1 MMGYPLVMKRCCL
14 FLLFSAFIWN
24 SFAQDTAE
32 SKDTDTPSIQTP
44 IAAYVYEPIR
54 KGDQFIRM
62 GLQLGIPLFN
72 TSPEKFAVK
81 TNIYPGGSIFLG
93 YSYYLTKG
101 VSIGGDIAFNFYPTL
116 GSNLYFAI
124 PFTINSGYTFAT
136 GKFRIPLT
144 FGIGGDFQSYNGTR
158 YFSLFF
164 RPQAGCF
171 YQYSPEW
178 SFGGELS
185 WDIVPQWY
193 KDKTFNRTG
202 NFLNIAFAARYHF

>member
-1 MMGYPLVMKRCCL
+1 MKRYC
-14 FLLFSAFIWN
+14 FFVFFSIIIIGHMV
-24 SFAQDTAE
+24 AQDTEEAQKPE
-32 SKDTDTPSIQTP
+32 EQPTQPAIT
-44 IAAYVYEPIR
+44 AYTYEPIR

-72 TSPEKFAVK
+72 TSPEKFAIK
-81 TNIYPGGSIFLG
+81 PNIYPGGSIFLG

-101 VSIGGDIAFNFYPTL
+101 VSIGGDLAFSFFLTL

-124 PFTINSGYTFAT
+124 PFTFNSGYTFAI

-144 FGIGGDFQSYNGTR
+144 FGLGGDFQSYNGTR
-158 YFSLFF
+158 YFGMFF

-193 KDKTFNRTG
+193 HEKQFNRTG
-202 NFLNIAFAARYHF
+202 NFLNIGFAARYHF

>member
-1 MMGYPLVMKRCCL
+1 MKRYCLL
-14 FLLFSAFIWN
+14 FLIFIVVGN
-24 SFAQDTAE
+24 GFAQEMQRTQEAE
-32 SKDTDTPSIQTP
+32 QPSVQTP

-62 GLQLGIPLFN
+62 GLQMNIPLFN
-72 TSPEKFAVK
+72 TSPVKFAI
-81 TNIYPGGSIFLG
+81 TPNIYPGGSIFLG

-101 VSIGGDIAFNFYPTL
+101 VSIGGDLAFVFHLTK

-124 PFTINSGYTFAT
+124 PFTINSGYTFAA
-136 GKFRIPLT
+136 GKLRFPLT

-164 RPQAGCF
+164 RAQSGFF

-193 KDKTFNRTG
+193 KDKSFNRTG
-202 NFLNIAFAARYHF
+202 NFLGIGFAARYHF

>member
-1 MMGYPLVMKRCCL
+1 MKRYC
-14 FLLFSAFIWN
+14 LLFFFSIFSLWN
-24 SFAQDTAE
+24 IFAQKVSDTQETAP
-32 SKDTDTPSIQTP
+32 PSAQSP
-44 IAAYVYEPIR
+44 ITAYVYEPIR

-72 TSPEKFAVK
+72 TSPEKFAIK

-93 YSYYLTKG
+93 YTHYLTKG
-101 VSIGGDIAFNFYPTL
+101 VSIGGDVAFTFHLTL

-124 PFTINSGYTFAT
+124 PGYTFAIE
-136 GKFRIPLT
+136 KFRIPLT
-144 FGIGGDFQSYNGTR
+144 FGIGGNFQAYNGIR

-164 RPQAGCF
+164 RPQAGVF

-193 KDKTFNRTG
+193 KDSSFNRTG
-202 NFLNIAFAARYHF
+202 NFLNIGFAARYHF

>member
-1 MMGYPLVMKRCCL
+1 MKRCC
-14 FLLFSAFIWN
+14 FLVLFSLFMWN
-24 SFAQDTAE
+24 IFAQDSADSGTA
-32 SKDTDTPSIQTP
+32 DTPSAQTP
-44 IAAYVYEPIR
+44 ITAYVYEPIR

-72 TSPEKFAVK
+72 TSPEKFAIK
-81 TNIYPGGSIFLG
+81 TNIYPGGAIFLG
-93 YSYYLTKG
+93 YEHYLTKG
-101 VSIGGDIAFNFYPTL
+101 VSLGGDLGFSFFPTL

-124 PFTINSGYTFAT
+124 PFTINSGYTFAV

-158 YFSLFF
+158 YFSLLL
-164 RPQAGCF
+164 RPRVGFF

-193 KDKTFNRTG
+193 KDSSLNRTG
-202 NFLNIAFAARYHF
+202 NFLNIGFAARYHF

>member
-1 MMGYPLVMKRCCL
+1 MKRCWL
-14 FLLFSAFIWN
+14 FFFFSVLIWN
-24 SFAQDTAE
+24 TFAQEAAE
-32 SKDTDTPSIQTP
+32 TQEPETPSAQAP

-72 TSPEKFAVK
+72 TSPNKFAIK
-81 TNIYPGGSIFLG
+81 PNIYFTFH
-93 YSYYLTKG
+93 LTR
-101 VSIGGDIAFNFYPTL
+101 

-124 PFTINSGYTFAT
+124 PFTINSGYTFAIE
-136 GKFRIPLT
+136 KFRIPLT

-164 RPQAGCF
+164 RPQAGVF

-193 KDKTFNRTG
+193 KDSSFNRTG
-202 NFLNIAFAARYHF
+202 NFLNIGFAARYHF

>member
-1 MMGYPLVMKRCCL
+1 MKRCCL
-14 FLLFSAFIWN
+14 LFFFSILIWN
-24 SFAQDTAE
+24 TFAQESAETQETAP
-32 SKDTDTPSIQTP
+32 PSAQAP
-44 IAAYVYEPIR
+44 ITAYVYEPIR

-72 TSPEKFAVK
+72 TSPEKFAIK

-93 YSYYLTKG
+93 YTHYLTKG
-101 VSIGGDIAFNFYPTL
+101 VSIGGDLAFSFYLTL

-124 PFTINSGYTFAT
+124 PFTINSGYTFAVQ
-136 GKFRIPLT
+136 KVRIPLT

-164 RPQAGCF
+164 RPQAGVF

-178 SFGGELS
+178 L
-185 WDIVPQWY
+185 
-193 KDKTFNRTG
+193 
-202 NFLNIAFAARYHF
+202 

>member
-1 MMGYPLVMKRCCL
+1 MELNSCMKRCCL
-14 FLLFSAFIWN
+14 LFLFSILIWN
-24 SFAQDTAE
+24 TFAQEAADTQE
-32 SKDTDTPSIQTP
+32 TDPPSAQAP
-44 IAAYVYEPIR
+44 ISAYVYEPIR

-72 TSPEKFAVK
+72 TSLEKFAIK

-93 YSYYLTKG
+93 YTHYLTKG
-101 VSIGGDIAFNFYPTL
+101 VSIGGDLAFTFHLTL

-124 PFTINSGYTFAT
+124 PFTINSGYTFAIQ
-136 GKFRIPLT
+136 KIRIPLT

-164 RPQAGCF
+164 RPQAGVF

-193 KDKTFNRTG
+193 KKREYNRTG
-202 NFLNIAFAARYHF
+202 NFLNIGFAARYHF

>member
-1 MMGYPLVMKRCCL
+1 MKRCCL
-14 FLLFSAFIWN
+14 LFFFAIMIWDVL
-24 SFAQDTAE
+24 AQDAA
-32 SKDTDTPSIQTP
+32 DTQDTEQPSTQTP
-44 IAAYVYEPIR
+44 ITAYVYEPIR
-54 KGDQFIRM
+54 KGDQFIRL

-72 TSPEKFAVK
+72 TSPSKFAIK

-93 YSYYLTKG
+93 YSHYLTKG
-101 VSIGGDIAFNFYPTL
+101 VSIGGDLAFAFHLTL

-136 GKFRIPLT
+136 GKLRIPLT
-144 FGIGGDFQSYNGTR
+144 LGIGGDFQSYNGTR

-164 RPQAGCF
+164 RPQMGIF

-193 KDKTFNRTG
+193 KEKRYNRTG
-202 NFLNIAFAARYHF
+202 NFLNIGFAARYHF

>member
-1 MMGYPLVMKRCCL
+1 MELNSFMKRCCL
-14 FLLFSAFIWN
+14 FLLFSVLIW
-24 SFAQDTAE
+24 SVFAQETTDTQ
-32 SKDTDTPSIQTP
+32 DTDKPSVQAP
-44 IAAYVYEPIR
+44 ITAYVYEPIR

-72 TSPEKFAVK
+72 TSPEKFAIYSK
-81 TNIYPGGSIFLG
+81 IYPGGSIFLG
-93 YSYYLTKG
+93 YTHYLTKG
-101 VSIGGDIAFNFYPTL
+101 VSIGGDIAFTFHLTR

-124 PFTINSGYTFAT
+124 PFTINSGYTFAID
-136 GKFRIPLT
+136 KFRIPLT

-164 RPQAGCF
+164 RPQAGVF

-193 KDKTFNRTG
+193 KDKSFTRTG
-202 NFLNIAFAARYHF
+202 NFLNIGFAARYHF